1 MNVEVT
7 ITGSKKTENDQER
20 ALGIIQRP
28 WNKERKAEIKEQ
40 NEQEYECV
48 WECVCTYVFSEEQ
61 EW

>member
-1 MNVEVT
+1 MIRKELLVLYR
-7 ITGSKKTENDQER
+7 G
-20 ALGIIQRP
+20 P

-61 EW
+61 GEW